1 MNQFSLLE
9 GLRPTETEVQLPARY
24 PAFASRLLQH
34 IRNLIEREHLEP
46 GTKLPPER
54 VLAAQLKVGRPA
66 VREAIKALSMLD
78 ILESRRGDGTYIKSL
93 EGFQVGGMLKTGVT
107 EPDFDMIELL
117 EVRKMFEPRAAGLA
131 AARATGKQLK
141 EIEEELLIQEAHP
154 DSHTLL
160 ELHDYR
166 FHDAII
172 LAAENEILNEIA
184 RVLAPHLIKSRQFTA
199 RTTPDISRVVRQ
211 HRTIFEAIRIGESE
225 LAEQAMRE
233 HLQTVG
239 LDLISERRR

>member
-1 MNQFSLLE
+1 
-9 GLRPTETEVQLPARY
+9 
-24 PAFASRLLQH
+24 
-34 IRNLIEREHLEP
+34 
-46 GTKLPPER
+46 
-54 VLAAQLKVGRPA
+54 
-66 VREAIKALSMLD
+66 
-78 ILESRRGDGTYIKSL
+78 
-93 EGFQVGGMLKTGVT
+93 
-107 EPDFDMIELL
+107 
-117 EVRKMFEPRAAGLA
+117 
-131 AARATGKQLK
+131 
-141 EIEEELLIQEAHP
+141 
-154 DSHTLL
+154 
-160 ELHDYR
+160 LHDYR